1 MSTKKITYEKKA
13 PFQTDENIPEINQV
27 TSDNLNE
34 IKDVV
39 NINAD
44 ELESKQPKEQG
55 KGLSTNDFTN
65 EFKNKLEN
73 LNNYD
78 DKEITSKVTNLEENV
93 VNIQK
98 KQTTQNKD
106 IEDLKTDNK
115 KNKTDLQ
122 TIKQEQQDQ
131 NLKIESNTTENKD
144 NTELLNQIM
153 GLLPST
159 KGDGEYV
166 TLDDTAE
173 MKFKKFEVQGNRK
186 QETRSGKN
194 KFDGNFSQGYDSSGK
209 ITSSSQFICNT
220 NLINVEQNKKYT
232 ISNNLNLKIAS
243 IAYYKDNEFVNFK
256 SNIASNT
263 INILENVNQ
272 IRLNLY
278 REQGLSV
285 SEINMCQLEEG
296 EIATDY
302 EQYGASPS
310 LEFPSKIR
318 NVGDNVNW
326 FNKDGNVITS
336 IDTEKTPIETGVK
349 VTVKAKGTAKCCVM
363 KLGGSELLGKT
374 FILHGEARFSGK
386 NDGLI
391 GLYFGTE
398 SNFNIQWITDTNYLT
413 IESSKFKRVFTV
425 PDTFPEGSDTIYI
438 LLYANARST
447 ETKVGDYVEYRDF
460 KIEEG
465 TQATAY
471 SPYNCGNAEITV
483 GNKNLANTKI
493 IKNTDIITVN
503 EDGSLTLANNSN
515 TAGYTSTGKKLNE
528 LCKGLKVGDTAYLKL
543 ITTSTNNIY
552 LQGKANQYWLGN
564 NSNKITKDMLE
575 DTVIVYGG
583 YNKTDKL
590 QIQITKNT
598 IGDYAQNK
606 QQTIVFPFTEG
617 QRLYKGDYLAED
629 GIHHTRKKI
638 VLDGTEAWGQ
648 YNRGTTDFFGVALK
662 VSDIKSGQTIMC
674 NKLIEDGS
682 KIYSTNGEAVGCL
695 TDNYLY
701 ICIKRVR
708 IGATINTAFEECLE
722 LFKQYLT
729 NCYNKGEP
737 FIIEYG
743 LINEENEPY
752 TPEQQEAHNQL
763 KKLHSYNEQTNIF
776 SKDEINPIFNVEAIK
791 NLNVAVLEQTTKES

>member
-1 MSTKKITYEKKA
+1 MATTESGIYYQDDYNVPADILTDMKKMAESTDKVIK
-13 PFQTDENIPEINQV
+13 EN
-27 TSDNLNE
+27 
-34 IKDVV
+34 KY
-39 NINAD
+39 
-44 ELESKQPKEQG
+44 
-55 KGLSTNDFTN
+55 NDTP
-65 EFKNKLEN
+65 
-73 LNNYD
+73 
-78 DKEITSKVTNLEENV
+78 I
-93 VNIQK
+93 
-98 KQTTQNKD
+98 
-106 IEDLKTDNK
+106 
-115 KNKTDLQ
+115 KTDLQ
-122 TIKQEQQDQ
+122 AIKQEQQDQ
-131 NLKIESNTTENKD
+131 NSKIENNTTENKD
-144 NTELLNQIM
+144 NTELLNQII
-153 GLLPST
+153 GLLPSA
-159 KGDGEYV
+159 KGEGEHV
-166 TLDDTAE
+166 TLQDTGEAR
-173 MKFKKFEVQGNRK
+173 FKNFQVQGNSK

-296 EIATDY
+296 EIVTDY
-302 EQYGASPS
+302 ESYGASPS

-318 NVGDNVNW
+318 NVGDNINW

-336 IDTEKTPIETGVK
+336 IDTEKTPIETGAK
-349 VTVKAKGTAKCCVM
+349 VTVKAKGAAKYCVM

-438 LLYANARST
+438 SLYANARSR
-447 ETKVGDYVEYRDF
+447 ETKVGDYVDYTDL
-460 KIEEG
+460 KIEER
-465 TQATAY
+465 TQATPY
-471 SPYNCGNAEITV
+471 SLYNCGNAEVTV

-493 IKNTDIITVN
+493 IKNTNIITVN
-503 EDGSLTLANNSN
+503 EDGSITLANNSN
-515 TAGYTSTGKKLNE
+515 TAGYASTGKKLNE

-575 DTVIVYGG
+575 DTVVVYGG

-617 QRLYKGDYLAED
+617 QRLHKGDYLAED
-629 GIHHTRKKI
+629 GIHHARKQI
-638 VLDGTEAWGQ
+638 VLDGTENWEHDSMGGAETCVCYKYKINDYEG
-648 YNRGTTDFFGVALK
+648 YEGTFAPTGKL
-662 VSDIKSGQTIMC
+662 MC
-674 NKLIEDGS
+674 NYLKEQ
-682 KIYSTNGEAVGCL
+682 KIYANEQEGIIGGFGPYIYAKVKKSILETPDFPGFKKWLAKRKDEGNPFVIEYPLMQEIIDPYTLEEQEA
-695 TDNYLY
+695 
-701 ICIKRVR
+701 
-708 IGATINTAFEECLE
+708 
-722 LFKQYLT
+722 
-729 NCYNKGEP
+729 YNK
-737 FIIEYG
+737 
-743 LINEENEPY
+743 
-752 TPEQQEAHNQL
+752 L

-776 SKDEINPIFNVEAIK
+776 SVNEIGPIFNLEAIK

>member
-98 KQTTQNKD
+98 EQTTQNKD

-122 TIKQEQQDQ
+122 AIKQEQQDQ
-131 NLKIESNTTENKD
+131 NSKIENNTVENKD

-153 GLLPST
+153 GLLPSA
-159 KGDGEYV
+159 KGEGEHV
-166 TLDDTAE
+166 TLQDTGEAR
-173 MKFKKFEVQGNRK
+173 FKNFQVQGNSK

-194 KFDGNFSQGYDSSGK
+194 KIPYPYKDLSGTVIKDLGDGRLILNGTVAENTYKVIQTFELKTGKYKLLFSKTNIPNGSYVLMSGK
-209 ITSSSQFICNT
+209 VSGQILQG
-220 NLINVEQNKKYT
+220 NKVDASFELT
-232 ISNNLNLKIAS
+232 EDDTVTLGISILKGTYNQAPL
-243 IAYYKDNEFVNFK
+243 DLM
-256 SNIASNT
+256 
-263 INILENVNQ
+263 ILEAT
-272 IRLNLY
+272 
-278 REQGLSV
+278 EQD
-285 SEINMCQLEEG
+285 E
-296 EIATDY
+296 TF

-310 LEFPSKIR
+310 PEFPSKIR
-318 NVGDNVNW
+318 NVGDNVN
-326 FNKDGNVITS
+326 FFDISKITS
-336 IDTEKTPIETGVK
+336 GSI
-349 VTVKAKGTAKCCVM
+349 VTNNNDGTLTIKNNSNINGYVQQAK
-363 KLGGSELLGKT
+363 KLSELCPNL
-374 FILHGEARFSGK
+374 
-386 NDGLI
+386 
-391 GLYFGTE
+391 
-398 SNFNIQWITDTNYLT
+398 
-413 IESSKFKRVFTV
+413 
-425 PDTFPEGSDTIYI
+425 
-438 LLYANARST
+438 
-447 ETKVGDYVEYRDF
+447 KVGDIVTLALKTTTKNSSYANSIYVGEIWNNKTYKTITQNMLDF
-460 KIEEG
+460 KVGFYGGYNETSIISEIKIEEG
-465 TQATAY
+465 SQATPH

-493 IKNTDIITVN
+493 IKNTNIITVN
-503 EDGSLTLANNSN
+503 EDGSITLANNSN
-515 TAGYTSTGKKLNE
+515 TAGYASTGKKLNE

-638 VLDGTEAWGQ
+638 VLDGTERWQLGSSGNNLINQRFYLA
-648 YNRGTTDFFGVALK
+648 NN
-662 VSDIKSGQTIMC
+662 DIKPNGAILC
-674 NKLIEDGS
+674 NYFKEMYRGSLQITVEDIEACNISNGRYIQI
-682 KIYSTNGEAVGCL
+682 KINKKIASTVDEFKNWIKQKKNEGNPL
-695 TDNYLY
+695 T
-701 ICIKRVR
+701 
-708 IGATINTAFEECLE
+708 FECE
-722 LFKQYLT
+722 LDK
-729 NCYNKGEP
+729 
-737 FIIEYG
+737 
-743 LINEENEPY
+743 EEVEPY
-752 TPEQQEAHNQL
+752 TPEQQEAYDKL

-776 SKDEINPIFNVEAIK
+776 SKDEISPVFNVEAIK
-791 NLNVAVLEQTTKES
+791 NLNATFAQLSATMLERS